1 VHFHCIVIEGV
12 FEADA
17 SGVATFHESRAPDQK
32 LLDEV
37 QAKVRRRLLRALARR
52 GVLEP
57 EDAEAM
63 ANWEHGGG
71 FSLDAG
77 VRIEA
82 ADRQGLERLLR
93 YCARSAFALERLRE
107 IDAEH
112 LVYESVKPGPGGSV
126 SLMLTPLERFER
138 LAALIPPPRRHR
150 HRYYGVLA
158 PNAPLRAQVTALAG
172 VPESPTAPLV
182 TATETE
188 PIAAQI
194 TAPGAS
200 SDSEEQAEEAL
211 LCRAARYAW
220 ALLLAR
226 IDEVFP
232 LVCPRCGGE
241 MRIIAFITDACAVRE
256 ILSHLGEPTSPPPI
270 APARGPPLWEIT
282 DAEQGEF
289 DPPAQPAP
297 DYPFDQRIAW

>member
-1 VHFHCIVIEGV
+1 
-12 FEADA
+12 
-17 SGVATFHESRAPDQK
+17 
-32 LLDEV
+32 
-37 QAKVRRRLLRALARR
+37 
-52 GVLEP
+52 
-57 EDAEAM
+57 M
-63 ANWEHGGG
+63 
-71 FSLDAG
+71 
-77 VRIEA
+77 
-82 ADRQGLERLLR
+82 
-93 YCARSAFALERLRE
+93 RE

-112 LVYESVKPGPGGSV
+112 WIYESIKPGPGGSP
-126 SLMLTPLERFER
+126 SLMLTPLELIER

-188 PIAAQI
+188 PEPIAARI

-200 SDSEEQAEEAL
+200 SHSEEQAEEAL
-211 LCRAARYAW
+211 LRRAARYAW

-226 IDEVFP
+226 IYEVFP

-270 APARGPPLWEIT
+270 APARGPPLWEMT

-289 DPPAQPAP
+289 DPPDQPAP